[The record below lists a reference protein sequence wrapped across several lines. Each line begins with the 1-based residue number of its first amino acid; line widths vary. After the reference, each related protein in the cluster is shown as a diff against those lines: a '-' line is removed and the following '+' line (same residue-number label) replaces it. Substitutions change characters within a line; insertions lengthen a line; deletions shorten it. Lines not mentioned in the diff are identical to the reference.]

1 LHFLEQ
7 YKNIVIK
14 TQAFRFWL
22 RPTPEQAQALIGYVG
37 SCRYVYNKALNLQIE
52 NHTNKKPHLS
62 AFDLNLLLPKW
73 KKELP
78 WLKLTPSQTLQQS
91 LKNLSKAYKNF
102 FEGRSKF
109 PKHRKRGKH
118 MSMTLPQGFVIDQKN
133 HRIQIPK
140 LGWIKMRNH
149 RLIVGTPK
157 NITISLKADR
167 WYVSVQTETSVSKTV
182 HPSKTAIGIDLGVRR
197 FAAFSDGL
205 FVCPVNSL
213 KAKALKLKKAQRSLS
228 KKTKFSKNWF
238 KALRRVKKI
247 HARIANTRRD
257 FLHKLS
263 ATISKN
269 HALVV
274 IEDLKIR
281 NMSRSAK
288 GTLAEPG
295 KNVKAKTGLNRS
307 ILDQGWGELRRQ
319 LHYKLSWTG
328 GMLITVPPQHTSQTC
343 PSCGHVAKE
352 NRKTQAKFACVSCGY
367 SANADHVGAMN
378 ILARG
383 HRVLAGGEA
392 GSAFVPHPASFAG
405 CGTAATSFVEA
416 GTILQ
421 G

>member
-1 LHFLEQ
+1 
-7 YKNIVIK
+7 VIK
-14 TQAFRFWL
+14 TQAFKFWL
-22 RPTPEQAQALIGYVG
+22 KPTPEQAQALIGYVG
-37 SCRYVYNKALNLQIE
+37 TCRYVYNKALDLQIE
-52 NHTNKKPHLS
+52 NYKSKKPHLS
-62 AFDLNLLLPKW
+62 AFDLNKLLPAW
-73 KKELP
+73 KKEIS
-78 WLKLTPSQTLQQS
+78 WLKTTPSQALQQS

-102 FEGRSKF
+102 FEGRAAF

-149 RLIVGTPK
+149 RPIVGMPK

-167 WYVSVQTETSVSKTV
+167 WYVSVQTETSVSEPV
-182 HPSKTAIGIDLGVRR
+182 HSSKTAIGIDLGITR
-197 FAAFSDGL
+197 FVTLSDGTY
-205 FVCPVNSL
+205 VDPANSL
-213 KAKALKLKKAQRSLS
+213 KANALRLKKIQRDMSR
-228 KKTKFSKNWF
+228 KVKFSKNW
-238 KALRRVKKI
+238 KKSLRRVQKI
-247 HARIANTRRD
+247 HSQTANCRKD

-263 ATISKN
+263 STISKN

-274 IEDLKIR
+274 IEDLKIS

-295 KNVKAKTGLNRS
+295 TNVRAKSGLNRS
-307 ILDQGWGELRRQ
+307 ILDQGWGEFRRQ
-319 LHYKLSWTG
+319 LDYKLAWNG
-328 GMLITVPPQHTSQTC
+328 GQLIAVPPQHTSQTC

-352 NRKTQAKFACVSCGY
+352 NRKTQAKFACVSCGH
-367 SANADHVGAMN
+367 SANADHVGAIN

-383 HRVLAGGEA
+383 HCVLAGGEA
-392 GSAFVPHPASFAG
+392 GSAFVPHPAIFAG
-405 CGTAATSFVEA
+405 CGMVATSFDEA